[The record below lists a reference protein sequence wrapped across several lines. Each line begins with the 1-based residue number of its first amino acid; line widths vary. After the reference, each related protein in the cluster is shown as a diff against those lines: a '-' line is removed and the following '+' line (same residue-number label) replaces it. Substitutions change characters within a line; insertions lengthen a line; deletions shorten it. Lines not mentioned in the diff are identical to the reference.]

1 MTRRL
6 AVQAATLPIVLALVV
21 TAFPA
26 ASAEPKPLHDL
37 VFLSPATFL
46 VTESSGSGPFTIIRT
61 GHGTERGTVDYE
73 TSDGTATAGSDYTAT
88 SGTKSLVAPDD
99 AAEIFVPIMDDSEEE
114 GPETVDI
121 TLSNASGAPGMI
133 LRFPF
138 TGTMTIIDNDGPS
151 RISFATAKY
160 SNFEN
165 RGGIEA
171 AMIRSG
177 DVAGA
182 ARISVSTADGTAM
195 PGEDYD
201 AVPPTT
207 VEFAQGER
215 LKRQRITFVNDRIA
229 EDPEKLTVALSE
241 PEGAVLAE
249 PYAAEIEILDDDSG
263 SSDTTPPVTNFHRP
277 MNGARYKRSSPYAK
291 ELHVSP
297 GDEGSG
303 LSKVELALRMKR
315 RNGTCKWYTGSRF
328 RSGNCSKKKWVRLKT
343 KLFIV
348 YRLDK
353 RLKPATKKTGI
364 KNYTAFARATDKAG
378 NVERKFEAGR
388 NKMTYRIVP

>member
-6 AVQAATLPIVLALVV
+6 TVQATTLAVVLALVA
-21 TAFPA
+21 TAHPA
-26 ASAEPKPLHDL
+26 ASAKSKPLHDL

-46 VTESSGSGPFTIIRT
+46 VTEPSGSGTFTIVRI
-61 GHGTERGTVDYE
+61 GHGTMRGTVDYE
-73 TSDGTATAGSDYTAT
+73 TSDGTAAAGSDYTAT

-99 AAEIFVPIMDDSEEE
+99 AAEIFVPIVNDSVEEV
-114 GPETVDI
+114 PETVNI
-121 TLSNASGAPGMI
+121 SLSHASGAPGMI

-138 TGTMTIIDNDGPS
+138 TGTMTIIDDDGSS
-151 RISFATAKY
+151 RISFATAIY
-160 SNFEN
+160 SNFEH
-165 RGGIEA
+165 RSGVEVAI
-171 AMIRSG
+171 IRSG
-177 DVAGA
+177 DASA
-182 ARISVSTADGTAM
+182 PASVSFATSDGTAVA
-195 PGEDYD
+195 GEDYEQIP
-201 AVPPTT
+201 AT
-207 VEFAQGER
+207 VIEFAAGER
-215 LKRQRITFVNDRIA
+215 LKRQRITFMNDRVA
-229 EDPEKLTVALSE
+229 EDPEELTVSLFDAT
-241 PEGAVLAE
+241 GAAPAE
-249 PYAAEIEILDDDSG
+249 PSNAQIEILDDDSG
-263 SSDTTPPVTNFHRP
+263 SSDTTPPVTNIHRP
-277 MNGARYKRSSPYAK
+277 MHGAKYKRSSPYAK

-303 LSKVELALRMKR
+303 LSKVELSLRMKR
-315 RNGTCKWYTGSRF
+315 RNGRCAWYTGSRF

-388 NKMTYRIVP
+388 NRMTYRIIP